1 MDGHNQ
7 LFFNEYFLQYSF
19 INQVKLS
26 KNVRIW
32 RDFYNP
38 YCTLVLFQVSCPPTL
53 VLFQVSCP
61 PTFNTVPGFLS
72 TLSTLLG
79 FLSTCFEY

>member
-7 LFFNEYFLQYSF
+7 LFFNEYFLQHSF

-38 YCTLVLFQVSCPPTL
+38 YCTYSCWQLRYEQVWNLWAGT
-53 VLFQVSCP
+53 
-61 PTFNTVPGFLS
+61 G
-72 TLSTLLG
+72 
-79 FLSTCFEY
+79 